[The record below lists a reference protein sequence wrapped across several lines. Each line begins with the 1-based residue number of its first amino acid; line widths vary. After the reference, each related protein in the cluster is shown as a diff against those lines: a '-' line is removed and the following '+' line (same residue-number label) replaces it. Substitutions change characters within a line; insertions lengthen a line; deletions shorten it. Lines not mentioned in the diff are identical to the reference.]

1 MVNSNG
7 SHSGR
12 RRFLQTTGAATV
24 GLASAGCLGATSGGS
39 DGADGS
45 DGSSS
50 STNSASS
57 ESSGETTITWWHAMG
72 GNLGETVDALAADFN
87 EQSSGVTVETS
98 YKGSYDETLNAVTSA
113 IGAGEAPELAQIV
126 DLGSRLAIDSGAFVP
141 MEEALPSDRID
152 WSDFQ
157 DPVIDYY
164 SFDDTVYSM
173 PFNSSNPIF
182 YYNKDMFEEA
192 GLNPESPPSTL
203 AEIREVSETIVD
215 QGIAEQGIT
224 FANVSWFPEQ
234 WFAEANV
241 PLVNEENGRAGDPTE
256 INLDTDTADR
266 VFGWWADMHA
276 DGLYNHAGVGNWG
289 AAQQAFLNGQTA
301 MWISSTAGVASATAG
316 AEENGFE
323 LGTGYYPTVGDTR
336 TGVVIGGASLWMT
349 RGLSEKKRQGLTD
362 FLLWLAEPEQQAFW
376 HQNTGYFPISDS
388 AVEYLEE
395 DGWFDEN
402 PNFQTAFD
410 QLQETEQTV
419 ATQGWQAGPASEVRT
434 IIQDGYVSMINS
446 DVTVESKLEEMKTE
460 ADDVL
465 QSYIQSKGN

>member
-1 MVNSNG
+1 
-7 SHSGR
+7 
-12 RRFLQTTGAATV
+12 
-24 GLASAGCLGATSGGS
+24 
-39 DGADGS
+39 
-45 DGSSS
+45 
-50 STNSASS
+50 
-57 ESSGETTITWWHAMG
+57 MG

-203 AEIREVSETIVD
+203 AEIREASETIVD
-215 QGIAEQGIT
+215 QEIAEQGIT

-241 PLVNEENGRAGDPTE
+241 PLVNEENGRAGTQ
-256 INLDTDTADR
+256 LK
-266 VFGWWADMHA
+266 
-276 DGLYNHAGVGNWG
+276 
-289 AAQQAFLNGQTA
+289 
-301 MWISSTAGVASATAG
+301 ST
-316 AEENGFE
+316 
-323 LGTGYYPTVGDTR
+323 
-336 TGVVIGGASLWMT
+336 
-349 RGLSEKKRQGLTD
+349 
-362 FLLWLAEPEQQAFW
+362 
-376 HQNTGYFPISDS
+376 
-388 AVEYLEE
+388 
-395 DGWFDEN
+395 
-402 PNFQTAFD
+402 
-410 QLQETEQTV
+410 
-419 ATQGWQAGPASEVRT
+419 
-434 IIQDGYVSMINS
+434 
-446 DVTVESKLEEMKTE
+446 
-460 ADDVL
+460 
-465 QSYIQSKGN
+465 

>member
-1 MVNSNG
+1 
-7 SHSGR
+7 
-12 RRFLQTTGAATV
+12 
-24 GLASAGCLGATSGGS
+24 
-39 DGADGS
+39 
-45 DGSSS
+45 
-50 STNSASS
+50 
-57 ESSGETTITWWHAMG
+57 MG

-203 AEIREVSETIVD
+203 AEIREASETIVD
-215 QGIAEQGIT
+215 QEIAEQGIT

-256 INLDTDTADR
+256 INLNTDTADR

-323 LGTGYYPTVGDTR
+323 LGTGYYPTAGNTR

-349 RGLSEKKRQGLTD
+349 RGLSDEKKQGLTD
-362 FLLWLAEPEQQAFW
+362 FLLWLAEAEQQAFW
-376 HQNTGYFPISDS
+376 QPATSQLVIAPSSTSKKTAGSTRTPTSRPRSTSFRRRNRPSRHRAGKPDRPRKSERSFRTATS
-388 AVEYLEE
+388 A
-395 DGWFDEN
+395 
-402 PNFQTAFD
+402 
-410 QLQETEQTV
+410 
-419 ATQGWQAGPASEVRT
+419 
-434 IIQDGYVSMINS
+434 
-446 DVTVESKLEEMKTE
+446 
-460 ADDVL
+460 
-465 QSYIQSKGN
+465 

>member
-1 MVNSNG
+1 MNSG
-7 SHSGR
+7 D
-12 RRFLQTTGAATV
+12 V
-24 GLASAGCLGATSGGS
+24 
-39 DGADGS
+39 
-45 DGSSS
+45 
-50 STNSASS
+50 
-57 ESSGETTITWWHAMG
+57 TINWWHAMG
-72 GNLGETVDALAADFN
+72 GGLGETVDALAADFN
-87 EQSSGVTVETS
+87 EQSSNVTVETS
-98 YKGSYDETLNAVTSA
+98 YKGSYGETLNAVTSA

-157 DPVIDYY
+157 DPVIEYY

-182 YYNKDMFEEA
+182 YYNKDMFKEA
-192 GLNPESPPSTL
+192 GLDPESPPSTL
-203 AEIREVSETIVD
+203 AGVREASETVVD
-215 QGIAEQGIT
+215 QGVAEQGIT

-234 WFAEANV
+234 WFAQANT
-241 PLVNEENGRAGDPTE
+241 PLVNEQNGRATDPTE
-256 INLDTDTADR
+256 VNLDTETADR
-266 VFGWWADMHA
+266 VFSWWADMHA
-276 DGLYNHAGVGNWG
+276 DGLYNHAGVGKWG

-301 MWISSTAGVASATAG
+301 MWISSTAGVASATEG
-316 AEENGFE
+316 AKEKGFE

-349 RGLSEKKRQGLTD
+349 RGLSDAKTQGLTD
-362 FLLWLAEPEQQAFW
+362 FLLWLAEAPQQAFW

-388 AVEYLEE
+388 AVGFLEE

-419 ATQGWQAGPASEVRT
+419 ATQGWQAGPAAKVRT
-434 IIQDGYVSMINS
+434 VIQDGYVSMINS
-446 DVTVESKLEEMKTE
+446 DVTVDSKLTEMKAE
-460 ADDVL
+460 ADEAL
-465 QSYIQSKGN
+465 ESYIQSKGN